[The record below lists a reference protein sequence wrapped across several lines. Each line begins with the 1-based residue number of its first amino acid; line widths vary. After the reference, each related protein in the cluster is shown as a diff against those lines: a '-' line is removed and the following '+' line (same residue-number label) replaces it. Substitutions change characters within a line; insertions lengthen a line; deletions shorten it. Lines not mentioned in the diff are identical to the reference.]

1 MWASAQRVRDPG
13 KATLPPTN
21 QGALEPARGTA
32 DVLHADAVSEQVTL
46 LIAEVHVFPAV
57 PEAQSPSS

>member
-1 MWASAQRVRDPG
+1 MWASAECLRDQG
-13 KATLPPTN
+13 RGTLPPTN
-21 QGALEPARGTA
+21 QGALELARGTA
-32 DVLHADAVSEQVTL
+32 DVLHAGAVSEQVTL